1 MRWIFNT
8 GTHENNV
15 HIWLLVFRAGVACL
29 MLTHGWPKMEKLLAG
44 NMQFGDPLGVGAGTS
59 LIMTVSAEVVCS
71 ILILIGL
78 ATRLATIP
86 LIVTMLVALVMV
98 HLQDPIAKKE
108 LPLLYILIYITLF
121 ILGAGKYSVDGMI
134 SRGSRYKY

>member
-1 MRWIFNT
+1 
-8 GTHENNV
+8 
-15 HIWLLVFRAGVACL
+15 
-29 MLTHGWPKMEKLLAG
+29 MEKLLAG

-59 LIMTVSAEVVCS
+59 LIMAVSAEVVCS

-78 ATRLATIP
+78 ATRLATVP

-98 HLQDPIAKKE
+98 HLQDPIVKKE